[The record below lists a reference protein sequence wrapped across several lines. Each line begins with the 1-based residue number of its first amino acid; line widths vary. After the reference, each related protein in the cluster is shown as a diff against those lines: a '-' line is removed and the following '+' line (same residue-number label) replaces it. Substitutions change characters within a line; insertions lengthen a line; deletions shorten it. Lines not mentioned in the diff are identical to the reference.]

1 MTALEIIRLTMPEFD
16 QVPDDKVEKW
26 ITLARPL
33 VSEEKFGQ
41 LYEQAVALLTA
52 HKMGLAGAGGTLAGT
67 KLSMASGQGLAS
79 VSEGETSIS
88 FDTAGTSLAATD
100 PMAAEYAKTIYGL
113 QYLSLCSQVLVN
125 IVIDWSGAKWQK

>member
-1 MTALEIIRLTMPEFD
+1 MTALEIIRLTMPEFE
-16 QVPDDKVEKW
+16 QVQDDKVEKW

-52 HKMGLAGAGGTLAGT
+52 HKMGLSGIGGTLAGT

-88 FDTAGTSLAATD
+88 FDTAGTSMAATD

-113 QYLSLCSQVLVN
+113 QYLSLCSQV
-125 IVIDWSGAKWQK
+125 IFPAVIDWSGAKCQ

>member
-1 MTALEIIRLTMPEFD
+1 MTALEILKLTVPETKNM
-16 QVPDDKVEKW
+16 QDDELEKW

-33 VSEEKFGQ
+33 VSEDKFGQ
-41 LYEQAVALLTA
+41 MYEQAVALHTA
-52 HKMGLAGAGGTLAGT
+52 HKMCLSGAFGNLAGT
-67 KLSMASGQGLAS
+67 KLTLASVQGIGS

-88 FDTAGTSLAATD
+88 LDTAGTSIAATD
-100 PMAAEYAKTIYGL
+100 PMAAEYGKTIYGL